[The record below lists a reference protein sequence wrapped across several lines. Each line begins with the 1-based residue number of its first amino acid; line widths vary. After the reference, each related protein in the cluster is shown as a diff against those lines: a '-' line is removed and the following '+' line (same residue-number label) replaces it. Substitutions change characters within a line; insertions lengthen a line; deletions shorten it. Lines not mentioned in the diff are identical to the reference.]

1 MGTFTLSEHPTF
13 LALPVDSECGSL
25 LYRSF
30 WCIYGREKS
39 AYRNS
44 DALGELDYDTFA
56 AMALASL
63 PPSES
68 VMKDKPR
75 DRKAFILN
83 KAMYQNILGVG
94 GFFFVLLLVLL
105 YVFEHSNITQLT
117 DLLNVQLGASDG
129 LTPYELT
136 LFFTI
141 FVMTHFFYLF
151 CARAFETGK
160 SALHFKGCK
169 GLLIIATIILAGQ
182 IAMVEIPGLQN
193 FFNVTGLKF
202 EDWVIIIVGS
212 SLVLWIREIWSL
224 LKKI

>member
-1 MGTFTLSEHPTF
+1 M
-13 LALPVDSECGSL
+13 
-25 LYRSF
+25 
-30 WCIYGREKS
+30 
-39 AYRNS
+39 
-44 DALGELDYDTFA
+44 
-56 AMALASL
+56 
-63 PPSES
+63 
-68 VMKDKPR
+68 
-75 DRKAFILN
+75 
-83 KAMYQNILGVG
+83 
-94 GFFFVLLLVLL
+94 LLLVLL

-117 DLLNVQLGASDG
+117 DLLNIQLGASDC

-169 GLLIIATIILAGQ
+169 GLLIIATIILVGQ